1 MANEK
6 ITGQT
11 AVTEVLRL
19 IKIKDSDLESL
30 INSNTTA
37 IGNLTGTLSS
47 LQSRVTTDESNISA
61 NTTNIANNSSEI
73 TTINNTI
80 PTLSLKSETG
90 YKLNLELDTTNYI
103 LVAKLYNKD
112 NTLIS
117 TSDEINLPIES
128 MIVDARYDAVNKDL
142 IFTLDNGTEL
152 TVPLD
157 DIVSGLATQADLD
170 ILTGRVTTD
179 ENNIQTNT
187 TAIGNLQ
194 NLNTSIKTS
203 LVAAINEVDAHAD
216 SNSTI
221 IQSHTTSIQNNTTAI
236 QTNTNA
242 IGDLSQLE
250 TQVTTDL
257 VSAINDLKTSAEVT
271 YSIGTSYN
279 TSTNVLTT
287 TLTDSTGMS
296 TSSTA
301 NLSDLEE
308 VEIGPTQPT
317 DSNIKV
323 WVDTS
328 NSQVPYTLNYPN
340 LSNLPKL
347 NTLNTTSQTTDD
359 DETITG
365 TINLHKISKTGSY
378 TDLLNTP
385 ELITTSEINNLFT

>member
-37 IGNLTGTLSS
+37 IGNLTGDLST
-47 LQSRVTTDESNISA
+47 LQSRVTTDEGNIST
-61 NTTNIANNSSEI
+61 NTTNIANNSSAI

-90 YKLNLELDTTNYI
+90 YKLNLELDTTDYI

-216 SNSTI
+216 SNST
-221 IQSHTTSIQNNTTAI
+221 SIQNNTTAIQSNTTAI

-296 TSSTA
+296 TSATA

-328 NSQVPYTLNYPN
+328 NSQVPYTLDYPN
-340 LSNLPKL
+340 LNNLPKL